1 MRGAT
6 AGVGFC
12 SARAPTSGRLPS
24 HVATAHARR
33 RHWPGGA
40 KDRSVA
46 TSPTKFGRLIPDL
59 PAICSGDA
67 EALVAPGVLDGPL
80 DATDDVSKKPR
91 LPNADL
97 GLSASNSKN
106 PAHTAATTFAAQFVD
121 HDALCWW
128 TSYSPSIRYG
138 DRRRAGYST
147 TGGTEHPI
155 AVEASERSNSTT
167 GREVGS

>member
-24 HVATAHARR
+24 HVPTAHARR
-33 RHWPGGA
+33 GLRRREG
-40 KDRSVA
+40 RSVA
-46 TSPTKFGRLIPDL
+46 TSPTKFGRLFPDL

-67 EALVAPGVLDGPL
+67 EALVAPGALDGPL

-91 LPNADL
+91 LLNADL